1 MHIVSK
7 VSLVSF
13 AALAIAGPASAAS
26 TPVATVEA
34 FHAALGRGDTTAV
47 LALLAEDVLILEEG
61 GGESSRAEYAA
72 HHLAADAAYAKAT
85 RGTVARRTVKVAGD
99 LAWVADEGRT
109 TGQYK
114 GKPVDRLTAETMVLR
129 RAGDGWQVVHVH
141 WSSRESPVKAKK
153 S

>member
-13 AALAIAGPASAAS
+13 AALAIAVPASAAS

-34 FHAALGRGDTTAV
+34 FHAALDRGDTTVV

-61 GGESSRAEYAA
+61 GGEASRAEYAA
-72 HHLAADAAYAKAT
+72 HHLVADAAYAKTT
-85 RGTVARRTVKVAGD
+85 RGTVTRRTVKVAGD
-99 LAWVADEGRT
+99 LGWVASEGRT

-114 GKPVDRLTAETMVLR
+114 GKPVDRLTAETMVLK
-129 RAGDGWQVVHVH
+129 RAGDGWQVVHIH
-141 WSSRESPVKAKK
+141 WSSRVPPTKAK
-153 S
+153 